1 MIEIVIMTALYGL
14 LMAAKKNTK
23 PVFGQMTLTGEK
35 ALDWVKPDSRITA
48 KRIEM
53 GAAALFDEF
62 NMPEWAKEKGLVA
75 LIWPNDEWG
84 NPMLVTQK
92 SILKVIEAKCCEFE
106 AAGATVEMQKRKM
119 GHVACIEFEENEP
132 TFEFIRPKNA
142 KQFDPY
148 KVAVL

>member
-1 MIEIVIMTALYGL
+1 
-14 LMAAKKNTK
+14 
-23 PVFGQMTLTGEK
+23 
-35 ALDWVKPDSRITA
+35 
-48 KRIEM
+48 M

-75 LIWPNDEWG
+75 LIWPVDEWG

-106 AAGATVEMQKRKM
+106 ANGATVEIKKRKL
-119 GHVACIEFEENEP
+119 GQVACIEFDENHP
-132 TFEFIRPKNA
+132 RFEFIRPKNA

-148 KVAVL
+148 RVVVD